1 MNRGA
6 KVTARFLSK
15 IGFLSLLMGMAVS
28 FLLPSSFALTNT
40 VGSLELTYDN
50 DPIFSETNLAPAN
63 SVVKTVIAKNIGSS
77 QVTVGISGTET
88 SDPGNLSDKITLV
101 ISSDGSDLYGAGGAK
116 TLSNF
121 YSDGE
126 IQLAT
131 LNPNQS
137 KTFNLMT
144 TLDSTLGNEYQNQKA
159 MFDLTIGSLGQSTN
173 PGSSASSSSSS
184 SSTSNPSVLGQTT
197 GEVLGI
203 STLPATGLSISVL
216 LGTVSLLFL
225 GFLLRRANSKSSS

>member
-1 MNRGA
+1 MTPA
-6 KVTARFLSK
+6 IRFLSK
-15 IGFLSLLMGMAVS
+15 IGFLCLLAGIALS

-40 VGSLELTYDN
+40 VSSLELTYDN
-50 DPIFSETNLAPAN
+50 DPIFAETNLVP
-63 SVVKTVIAKNIGSS
+63 SSSIIKTFTVKNVGGS

-101 ISSDGSDLYGAGGAK
+101 ISSDGSDLYGVGGTK

-131 LNPNQS
+131 LDPNQS
-137 KTFNLMT
+137 KTFTMTT
-144 TLDSTLGNEYQNQKA
+144 TLDSTLGNEYQNQKV
-159 MFDLTIGSLGQSTN
+159 MFDLTIGSLGQSTTN
-173 PGSSASSSSSS
+173 PGSSTSSSSSS
-184 SSTSNPSVLGQTT
+184 NSTSNPSVLGQTT

-203 STLPATGLSISVL
+203 STLPATGLPIYVL
-216 LGTVSLLFL
+216 LGLISLLFL
-225 GFLLRRANSKSSS
+225 GFLLRRASSKSSS